1 MARKQ
6 ERMWA
11 AEIRIYRTLN
21 EGRSSGGTGQAAGL
35 KRDEGSSVGVKV
47 RPVPGRQ

>member
-1 MARKQ
+1 
-6 ERMWA
+6 MWS

-21 EGRSSGGTGQAAGL
+21 EGRSSGGTGQPAGL
-35 KRDEGSSVGVKV
+35 KRDEGWTAGVKV